1 MAFPDTQVAA
11 APSPARPRVRYI
23 GVDLARFI
31 AIAGMMA
38 AHLLAPLAS
47 FPGVSDADRELASGA
62 GLISNGAP
70 AALFA
75 VLGGVSIVFATR
87 KQLSSGLTG
96 KAMLSVVVRGAV
108 LIVLGVLLGF
118 VDNNIIV
125 ILAYYG
131 VAMILVAPLI
141 KAKSWVLASI
151 AAVLGLGFG
160 WLNITLRRSLEVHM
174 EGPHINVGFITSDP
188 LGTLRAIFVTG
199 EYPAITWVTYLLVGM
214 LIGRA
219 LTSATARG
227 ALGRA
232 AAKLALIG
240 GAVFVVSQLVSN
252 WLLGKLL
259 DFGVVQLDQAAQ
271 MSRAEVLEAAQTQ
284 ILQFGGSGAPVSPH
298 IVSQLIAA
306 PHSGSIMD
314 LARTIA
320 LSALVI
326 GLLVWLCDRER
337 PRLSGAVA
345 AADANQPGT
354 ASLAGSATQPSIG
367 ARLLDVVRAAGAAP
381 LTIYTTHIVVSGIIQ
396 GTFFRAAER
405 AGALPE
411 TGIPWWVMGPWA
423 LVAQLVGVLVIGAIL
438 SLTKR
443 RGPLEALLS
452 KIVGAVVR

>member
-1 MAFPDTQVAA
+1 MALSDTQAA
-11 APSPARPRVRYI
+11 APAQAARPRVRYI
-23 GVDLARFI
+23 GIDLARFI

-38 AHLLAPLAS
+38 AHLLAPLAM
-47 FPGVSDADRELASGA
+47 FPGVSEPDHALASGV

-87 KQLSSGLTG
+87 KQLSNGLTG
-96 KAMLSVVVRGAV
+96 KAMASVAVRGLV

-151 AAVLGLGFG
+151 AAVLGLAFG
-160 WLNITLRRSLEVHM
+160 WINSAVRRSLEVHM

-240 GAVFVVSQLVSN
+240 GAVFLVAQLVSN
-252 WLLGKLL
+252 WLLDNLL
-259 DFGVVQLDQAAQ
+259 TFGVIMPGSSLQDAQNQL
-271 MSRAEVLEAAQTQ
+271 
-284 ILQFGGSGAPVSPH
+284 LQVGGGGAPPSPH
-298 IVSQLIAA
+298 VVSQLLAV

-337 PRLSGAVA
+337 VQASVA
-345 AADANQPGT
+345 ATTNPG
-354 ASLAGSATQPSIG
+354 LG

-396 GTFFRAAER
+396 GSFFRPAEQ
-405 AGALPE
+405 AGGLPD
-411 TGIPWWVMGPWA
+411 TGIPWWVMGPGA
-423 LVAQLVGVLVIGAIL
+423 LVLQLVGVLAIGAVL

-452 KIVGAVVR
+452 KIVGFVVR

>member
-1 MAFPDTQVAA
+1 MALSDTQL
-11 APSPARPRVRYI
+11 APPARPAHQRVRYVGI
-23 GVDLARFI
+23 DLARFI

-38 AHLLAPLAS
+38 AHLLAPLAM
-47 FPGVSDADRELASGA
+47 FPGVSDSDRELAMGTS
-62 GLISNGAP
+62 LISNGAP

-87 KQLSSGLTG
+87 KQLSGGLVG
-96 KAMLSVVVRGAV
+96 KAMASVAVRGVV

-141 KAKSWVLASI
+141 KAKSWVLASL

-227 ALGRA
+227 ALGRT
-232 AAKLALIG
+232 AAKLAVIG

-252 WLLGKLL
+252 WLLGKLI
-259 DFGVVQLDQAAQ
+259 DFGVIEPQASQQ
-271 MSRAEVLEAAQTQ
+271 MSHTEILQAAQTQ
-284 ILQFGGSGAPVSPH
+284 LLQVGGSGAPPSPH
-298 IVSQLIAA
+298 IVSQLLAV

-337 PRLSGAVA
+337 PQASASVA
-345 AADANQPGT
+345 TSPG
-354 ASLAGSATQPSIG
+354 LG
-367 ARLLDVVRAAGAAP
+367 ARLLDIVRAAGAAP

-396 GTFFRAAER
+396 GTFFRLAEQ
-405 AGALPE
+405 AGGLPE
-411 TGIPWWVMGPWA
+411 TGIPWWVMGPGA
-423 LVAQLVGVLVIGAIL
+423 LALQLAGVLAIGAVL
-438 SLTKR
+438 SITKR
-443 RGPLEALLS
+443 RGPLETLLS
-452 KIVGAVVR
+452 KIVGFVVR

>member
-1 MAFPDTQVAA
+1 MALSDTQL
-11 APSPARPRVRYI
+11 APPARPAHQRVRYVGI
-23 GVDLARFI
+23 DLARFI

-38 AHLLAPLAS
+38 AHLLAPLAM
-47 FPGVSDADRELASGA
+47 FPGVSDSDRELAMGTS
-62 GLISNGAP
+62 LISNGAP

-87 KQLSSGLTG
+87 KQLSGGLVG
-96 KAMLSVVVRGAV
+96 KAMASVAVRGVV

-141 KAKSWVLASI
+141 KAKSWVLASL

-227 ALGRA
+227 ALGRT
-232 AAKLALIG
+232 AAKLAVIG

-252 WLLGKLL
+252 WLLGKLI
-259 DFGVVQLDQAAQ
+259 DFGVIEPQASQQ
-271 MSRAEVLEAAQTQ
+271 MSHTEILQAAQTQ
-284 ILQFGGSGAPVSPH
+284 LLQIGGSGAPPSPH
-298 IVSQLIAA
+298 IVSQLLAV

-337 PRLSGAVA
+337 PRV
-345 AADANQPGT
+345 ADAATT
-354 ASLAGSATQPSIG
+354 AATPSFG
-367 ARLLDVVRAAGAAP
+367 ARLLDTVRAAAPSRRCSRRSSDSWCGRAPSVRRSYSAAASSIAAAP
-381 LTIYTTHIVVSGIIQ
+381 I
-396 GTFFRAAER
+396 AASR
-405 AGALPE
+405 RSSLPSSS
-411 TGIPWWVMGPWA
+411 PW
-423 LVAQLVGVLVIGAIL
+423 
-438 SLTKR
+438 
-443 RGPLEALLS
+443 
-452 KIVGAVVR
+452 

>member
-1 MAFPDTQVAA
+1 MALSDTQL
-11 APSPARPRVRYI
+11 APPARPARQRVRYI
-23 GVDLARFI
+23 GIDLARFI

-38 AHLLAPLAS
+38 AHLLAPLAM
-47 FPGVSDADRELASGA
+47 FPGVSDSDRELAMGA
-62 GLISNGAP
+62 SLISNGAP

-87 KQLSSGLTG
+87 KQLSSGLVG
-96 KAMLSVVVRGAV
+96 KAMASVAVRGVV

-141 KAKSWVLASI
+141 KAKSWVLASL

-160 WLNITLRRSLEVHM
+160 WLNITLRRSLEVRM

-227 ALGRA
+227 VLGRT
-232 AAKLALIG
+232 AAKLAAISAG
-240 GAVFVVSQLVSN
+240 VFVVSQLISN
-252 WLLGKLL
+252 WLLGKLI
-259 DFGVVQLDQAAQ
+259 DFGVIDLQAATQ
-271 MSRAEVLEAAQTQ
+271 MSKAEILQAAQTQ
-284 ILQFGGSGAPVSPH
+284 LLQVGGSGAPPSPH
-298 IVSQLIAA
+298 IVAQLIAV

-337 PRLSGAVA
+337 ERPQV
-345 AADANQPGT
+345 
-354 ASLAGSATQPSIG
+354 SATEAMTPGFG
-367 ARLLDVVRAAGAAP
+367 ARLLDIVRAAGAAP

-396 GTFFRAAER
+396 GTFFRSAEQ
-405 AGALPE
+405 AGGLPE
-411 TGIPWWVMGPWA
+411 TGIPWWVMGPGA
-423 LVAQLVGVLVIGAIL
+423 LLLQLAGVLAIGAVL
-438 SLTKR
+438 SITKR
-443 RGPLEALLS
+443 RGPLETLLS
-452 KIVGAVVR
+452 KIVGFVVR

>member
-1 MAFPDTQVAA
+1 M
-11 APSPARPRVRYI
+11 RYI

-47 FPGVSDADRELASGA
+47 FPGVNDADRELASGV
-62 GLISNGAP
+62 GLVSNGAP

-87 KQLSSGLTG
+87 KQLSNGLTG
-96 KAMLSVVVRGAV
+96 KAMLSVVVRGVV

-141 KAKSWVLASI
+141 TLKNWMLASLATVLA
-151 AAVLGLGFG
+151 LGFG
-160 WLNITLRRSLEVHM
+160 WLNITLRRSLDVQM

-199 EYPAITWVTYLLVGM
+199 EYPAITWVTYLIVGM

-227 ALGRA
+227 ALGRT

-259 DFGVVQLDQAAQ
+259 DFGVIQLDAAAQ

-337 PRLSGAVA
+337 PRLSA
-345 AADANQPGT
+345 AAP
-354 ASLAGSATQPSIG
+354 ASTTDIASSATQPSIG
-367 ARLLDVVRAAGAAP
+367 ARLLDIVRAAGAAP

-396 GTFFRAAER
+396 GTFFHAAEQ
-405 AGALPE
+405 AGGLPE

-423 LVAQLVGVLVIGAIL
+423 LVAQLVGVLAIGAIL

-452 KIVGAVVR
+452 KIVSAVVR

>member
-1 MAFPDTQVAA
+1 MALSDTQL
-11 APSPARPRVRYI
+11 APPARPAHQRVRYVGI
-23 GVDLARFI
+23 DLARFI

-38 AHLLAPLAS
+38 AHLLAPLAM
-47 FPGVSDADRELASGA
+47 FPGVSDSDRELAMGA
-62 GLISNGAP
+62 SLISNGAP

-87 KQLSSGLTG
+87 KQLSGGLVG
-96 KAMLSVVVRGAV
+96 KAMASVAVRGVV

-141 KAKSWVLASI
+141 KAKSWVLASL

-227 ALGRA
+227 ALGRT
-232 AAKLALIG
+232 AAKLAVIG

-252 WLLGKLL
+252 WLLGKLI
-259 DFGVVQLDQAAQ
+259 DFGVIEPQASQQ
-271 MSRAEVLEAAQTQ
+271 MSHTEILQAAQTQ
-284 ILQFGGSGAPVSPH
+284 LLQVGGSGAPPSPH
-298 IVSQLIAA
+298 IVSQLLAV

-337 PRLSGAVA
+337 PQASASVA
-345 AADANQPGT
+345 TSPG
-354 ASLAGSATQPSIG
+354 LG
-367 ARLLDVVRAAGAAP
+367 ARLLDIVRAAGAAP

-396 GTFFRAAER
+396 GTFFRLAEQ
-405 AGALPE
+405 AGGLPE
-411 TGIPWWVMGPWA
+411 TGIPWWVMGPGA
-423 LVAQLVGVLVIGAIL
+423 LALQLAGVLAIGAVL
-438 SLTKR
+438 SITKR
-443 RGPLEALLS
+443 RGPLETLLS
-452 KIVGAVVR
+452 KIVGFVVR

>member
-1 MAFPDTQVAA
+1 MALSDTQL
-11 APSPARPRVRYI
+11 APPARPAHQRVRYVGI
-23 GVDLARFI
+23 DLARFI

-38 AHLLAPLAS
+38 AHLLAPLAM
-47 FPGVSDADRELASGA
+47 FPGVSDSDRELAMGTS
-62 GLISNGAP
+62 LISNGAP

-87 KQLSSGLTG
+87 KQLSGGLVG
-96 KAMLSVVVRGAV
+96 KAMASVAVRGVV

-141 KAKSWVLASI
+141 TLKNWMLASLATVLA
-151 AAVLGLGFG
+151 LGFG
-160 WLNITLRRSLEVHM
+160 WLNITLRRSLDVQM

-227 ALGRA
+227 ALGRT
-232 AAKLALIG
+232 AAKLAVIG

-252 WLLGKLL
+252 WLLGKLI
-259 DFGVVQLDQAAQ
+259 DFGVIEPQASQQ
-271 MSRAEVLEAAQTQ
+271 MSHTEILQAAQTQ
-284 ILQFGGSGAPVSPH
+284 LLQIGGSGAPPSPH
-298 IVSQLIAA
+298 IVSQLLAV

-337 PRLSGAVA
+337 PQASASVA
-345 AADANQPGT
+345 TSPG
-354 ASLAGSATQPSIG
+354 LG
-367 ARLLDVVRAAGAAP
+367 ARLLDIVRAAGAAP

-396 GTFFRAAER
+396 GTFFRSAEQ
-405 AGALPE
+405 AGGLPE
-411 TGIPWWVMGPWA
+411 TGIPWWVMGPGA
-423 LVAQLVGVLVIGAIL
+423 LALQLAGVLAIGAVL
-438 SLTKR
+438 SITKR
-443 RGPLEALLS
+443 RGPLETLLS
-452 KIVGAVVR
+452 KIVGFVVR

>member
-1 MAFPDTQVAA
+1 MALSDTQL
-11 APSPARPRVRYI
+11 APPARPAHQRVRYVGI
-23 GVDLARFI
+23 DLARFI

-38 AHLLAPLAS
+38 AHLLAPLAM
-47 FPGVSDADRELASGA
+47 FPGVSDSDRELAMGTS
-62 GLISNGAP
+62 LISNGAP

-87 KQLSSGLTG
+87 KQLSGGLVG
-96 KAMLSVVVRGAV
+96 KAMASVAVRGVV

-141 KAKSWVLASI
+141 KAKSWVLASL

-227 ALGRA
+227 ALGRT
-232 AAKLALIG
+232 AAKLAVIG

-252 WLLGKLL
+252 WLLGKLI
-259 DFGVVQLDQAAQ
+259 DFGVIEPQASQQ
-271 MSRAEVLEAAQTQ
+271 MSHTEILQAAQTQ
-284 ILQFGGSGAPVSPH
+284 LLQIGGSGAPPSPH
-298 IVSQLIAA
+298 IVSQLLAV

-314 LARTIA
+314 LARTMA

-337 PRLSGAVA
+337 PQASASVA
-345 AADANQPGT
+345 TSPG
-354 ASLAGSATQPSIG
+354 LG
-367 ARLLDVVRAAGAAP
+367 ARLLDTVRAAGAAP

-396 GTFFRAAER
+396 GTFFRSAEQ
-405 AGALPE
+405 AGGLPE
-411 TGIPWWVMGPWA
+411 TGIPWWVMGPGA
-423 LVAQLVGVLVIGAIL
+423 LVLQLAGVLAIGAVL
-438 SLTKR
+438 SITKR
-443 RGPLEALLS
+443 RGPLETLLS
-452 KIVGAVVR
+452 KIVGFVVR

>member
-1 MAFPDTQVAA
+1 MALSDTQL
-11 APSPARPRVRYI
+11 APPARPAHQRVRYVGI
-23 GVDLARFI
+23 DLARFI

-38 AHLLAPLAS
+38 AHLLAPLAM
-47 FPGVSDADRELASGA
+47 FPGVSDSDRELAMGTS
-62 GLISNGAP
+62 LISNGAP

-87 KQLSSGLTG
+87 KQLSGGLVG
-96 KAMLSVVVRGAV
+96 KAMASVAVRGVV

-141 KAKSWVLASI
+141 KAKSWVLASL

-219 LTSATARG
+219 LTSATGRG
-227 ALGRA
+227 ALGRT
-232 AAKLALIG
+232 AAKLAAISAG
-240 GAVFVVSQLVSN
+240 VFVVAQLVSN
-252 WLLGKLL
+252 WLLGKLI
-259 DFGVVQLDQAAQ
+259 DFGVIEPQASQQ
-271 MSRAEVLEAAQTQ
+271 MSHTEILQAAQTQ
-284 ILQFGGSGAPVSPH
+284 LLQVGGSGAPPSPH
-298 IVSQLIAA
+298 IVSQLLAV

-320 LSALVI
+320 LAALVI

-337 PRLSGAVA
+337 PRV
-345 AADANQPGT
+345 ADAATT
-354 ASLAGSATQPSIG
+354 AATTSFG
-367 ARLLDVVRAAGAAP
+367 ARLLDIVRAAGAAP

-396 GTFFRAAER
+396 GTFFRSAEQ
-405 AGALPE
+405 AGGLPE
-411 TGIPWWVMGPWA
+411 TGIPWWVMGPGA
-423 LVAQLVGVLVIGAIL
+423 LALQLAGVLAIGAVL
-438 SLTKR
+438 SITKR
-443 RGPLEALLS
+443 RGPLETLLS
-452 KIVGAVVR
+452 KIVGFVVR

>member
-1 MAFPDTQVAA
+1 MALSDTQL
-11 APSPARPRVRYI
+11 APPARPARQRVRYVGI
-23 GVDLARFI
+23 DLARFI

-38 AHLLAPLAS
+38 AHLLAPLAM
-47 FPGVSDADRELASGA
+47 FPGVSDSDRELAMGTS
-62 GLISNGAP
+62 LISNGAP

-87 KQLSSGLTG
+87 KQLSSGLVG
-96 KAMLSVVVRGAV
+96 KAMASVAVRGVV

-141 KAKSWVLASI
+141 KAKSWVLASL

-219 LTSATARG
+219 LTSATGRG
-227 ALGRA
+227 ALGRT
-232 AAKLALIG
+232 AAKLAAISAG
-240 GAVFVVSQLVSN
+240 VFVVAQLVSN
-252 WLLGKLL
+252 WLLGKLI
-259 DFGVVQLDQAAQ
+259 DFGVIDLQAATQ
-271 MSRAEVLEAAQTQ
+271 MSKAEILQAAQTQ
-284 ILQFGGSGAPVSPH
+284 LLQVGGSGAPPSPH
-298 IVSQLIAA
+298 LVAQLIAV
-306 PHSGSIMD
+306 PHSGSVMD

-337 PRLSGAVA
+337 ERPQV
-345 AADANQPGT
+345 
-354 ASLAGSATQPSIG
+354 SATEAMTPGFG
-367 ARLLDVVRAAGAAP
+367 ARLLDIVRAAGAAP

-396 GTFFRAAER
+396 GTFFRSAEQ
-405 AGALPE
+405 AGGLPE
-411 TGIPWWVMGPWA
+411 TGIPWWVMGPGA
-423 LVAQLVGVLVIGAIL
+423 LVLQLAGVLAIGAVL
-438 SLTKR
+438 SITKR
-443 RGPLEALLS
+443 RGPLEMLLS
-452 KIVGAVVR
+452 KIVGFVVR

>member
-1 MAFPDTQVAA
+1 MALSDTQL
-11 APSPARPRVRYI
+11 APPARPARQRVRYVGI
-23 GVDLARFI
+23 DLARFI

-38 AHLLAPLAS
+38 AHLLAPLAM
-47 FPGVSDADRELASGA
+47 FPGVSDSDRELAMGTS
-62 GLISNGAP
+62 LISNGAP

-87 KQLSSGLTG
+87 KQLSGGLVG
-96 KAMLSVVVRGAV
+96 KAMASVAGRGVV

-141 KAKSWVLASI
+141 KAKSWVLASL

-227 ALGRA
+227 ALGRT
-232 AAKLALIG
+232 AAKLAVIG

-252 WLLGKLL
+252 WLLGKLI
-259 DFGVVQLDQAAQ
+259 DFGVIDLQAATQ
-271 MSRAEVLEAAQTQ
+271 MSKAEILQAAQTQ
-284 ILQFGGSGAPVSPH
+284 LLQVGGSGAPPSPH
-298 IVSQLIAA
+298 IVSQLLAV

-337 PRLSGAVA
+337 PQASASVA
-345 AADANQPGT
+345 TSPG
-354 ASLAGSATQPSIG
+354 LG
-367 ARLLDVVRAAGAAP
+367 ARLLDTVRAAGAAP

-396 GTFFRAAER
+396 GTFFRSAEQ
-405 AGALPE
+405 AGGLPE
-411 TGIPWWVMGPWA
+411 TGIPWWVMGPGA
-423 LVAQLVGVLVIGAIL
+423 LALQLAGVLAIGAVL
-438 SLTKR
+438 SITKR
-443 RGPLEALLS
+443 RGPLETLLS
-452 KIVGAVVR
+452 KIVGIVVR

>member
-1 MAFPDTQVAA
+1 MALSDTQL
-11 APSPARPRVRYI
+11 APPARPAHQRVRYVGI
-23 GVDLARFI
+23 DLARFI

-38 AHLLAPLAS
+38 AHLLAPLAM
-47 FPGVSDADRELASGA
+47 FPGVSDSDRELAMGTS
-62 GLISNGAP
+62 LISNGAP

-87 KQLSSGLTG
+87 KQLSGGLVG
-96 KAMLSVVVRGAV
+96 KAMASVAVRGVV

-141 KAKSWVLASI
+141 KAKSWVLASL

-227 ALGRA
+227 ALGRT
-232 AAKLALIG
+232 AAKLAVIG

-252 WLLGKLL
+252 WLLGKLI
-259 DFGVVQLDQAAQ
+259 DFGVIEPQASQQ
-271 MSRAEVLEAAQTQ
+271 MSHTEILQAAQTQ
-284 ILQFGGSGAPVSPH
+284 LLQIGGSGAPPSPH
-298 IVSQLIAA
+298 IVSQLLAV

-337 PRLSGAVA
+337 PQASASVA
-345 AADANQPGT
+345 TSPGLGT
-354 ASLAGSATQPSIG
+354 
-367 ARLLDVVRAAGAAP
+367 RLLDIVRAAGAAP

-396 GTFFRAAER
+396 GTFFRSAEQ
-405 AGALPE
+405 AGGLPE
-411 TGIPWWVMGPWA
+411 TGIPWWVMGPGA
-423 LVAQLVGVLVIGAIL
+423 LALQLAGVLSIGAVL
-438 SLTKR
+438 SITKR
-443 RGPLEALLS
+443 RGPLETLLS
-452 KIVGAVVR
+452 KIVGFVVR

>member
-1 MAFPDTQVAA
+1 MALSDTQL
-11 APSPARPRVRYI
+11 APPARPAHQRVRYVGI
-23 GVDLARFI
+23 DLARFI

-38 AHLLAPLAS
+38 AHLLAPLAM
-47 FPGVSDADRELASGA
+47 FPGVSDSDRELAMGTS
-62 GLISNGAP
+62 LISNGAP

-87 KQLSSGLTG
+87 KQLSGGLVG
-96 KAMLSVVVRGAV
+96 KAMASVAVRGVV

-141 KAKSWVLASI
+141 KAKSWVLASL

-199 EYPAITWVTYLLVGM
+199 EYPAISWVTYLLVGM

-227 ALGRA
+227 ALGRT
-232 AAKLALIG
+232 AAKLAVIG

-252 WLLGKLL
+252 WLLGKLI
-259 DFGVVQLDQAAQ
+259 DFGVIEPQASQQ
-271 MSRAEVLEAAQTQ
+271 MSHTEILQAAQTQ
-284 ILQFGGSGAPVSPH
+284 LLQIGGSGAPPSPH
-298 IVSQLIAA
+298 IVSQLLAV

-337 PRLSGAVA
+337 PQASASVA
-345 AADANQPGT
+345 TSPG
-354 ASLAGSATQPSIG
+354 LG
-367 ARLLDVVRAAGAAP
+367 ARLLDTVRAAGAAP

-396 GTFFRAAER
+396 GTFFRSAEQ
-405 AGALPE
+405 AGGLPE
-411 TGIPWWVMGPWA
+411 TGIPWWVMGPGA
-423 LVAQLVGVLVIGAIL
+423 LALQLAGVLAIGAVL
-438 SLTKR
+438 SITKR
-443 RGPLEALLS
+443 RGPLETLLS
-452 KIVGAVVR
+452 KIVGFVVR

>member
-1 MAFPDTQVAA
+1 MALSDTQL
-11 APSPARPRVRYI
+11 APSTKLARPRVRYVGI
-23 GVDLARFI
+23 DLARFI

-38 AHLLAPLAS
+38 AHLLAPLAM
-47 FPGVSDADRELASGA
+47 FPGVSDSDRELAMGTS
-62 GLISNGAP
+62 LISNGAP

-87 KQLSSGLTG
+87 KQLSGGLVG
-96 KAMLSVVVRGAV
+96 KAMASVAVRGVV

-141 KAKSWVLASI
+141 KAKSWVLASL

-219 LTSATARG
+219 LTSATGRG
-227 ALGRA
+227 ALGRT
-232 AAKLALIG
+232 AAKLAAISAG
-240 GAVFVVSQLVSN
+240 VFVVAQLVSN
-252 WLLGKLL
+252 WLLGKLI
-259 DFGVVQLDQAAQ
+259 DFGVIDLQAATQ
-271 MSRAEVLEAAQTQ
+271 MSKAEILQAAQTQ
-284 ILQFGGSGAPVSPH
+284 LLQVGGSGAPPSPH
-298 IVSQLIAA
+298 IIAQLIAV
-306 PHSGSIMD
+306 PHSGSVMD

-337 PRLSGAVA
+337 PRVADAATA
-345 AADANQPGT
+345 AAV
-354 ASLAGSATQPSIG
+354 PSFG

-396 GTFFRAAER
+396 GTFFRSAEQ
-405 AGALPE
+405 AGGLPE
-411 TGIPWWVMGPWA
+411 TGIPWWVMGPGA
-423 LVAQLVGVLVIGAIL
+423 LVLQLAGVLAIGAVL
-438 SLTKR
+438 SITKR
-443 RGPLEALLS
+443 RGPLEMLLS
-452 KIVGAVVR
+452 KIVGFVVR

>member
-1 MAFPDTQVAA
+1 MALSDTQL
-11 APSPARPRVRYI
+11 APPARPAHQRVRYVGI
-23 GVDLARFI
+23 DLARFI

-38 AHLLAPLAS
+38 AHLLAPLAM
-47 FPGVSDADRELASGA
+47 FPGVSDSDRELAMGTS
-62 GLISNGAP
+62 LISNGAP

-87 KQLSSGLTG
+87 KQLSGGLVG
-96 KAMLSVVVRGAV
+96 KAMASVAVRGVV

-141 KAKSWVLASI
+141 KAKSWVLASL

-199 EYPAITWVTYLLVGM
+199 EYPAITWLTYLLVGM

-227 ALGRA
+227 ALGRT
-232 AAKLALIG
+232 AAKLAVIG

-252 WLLGKLL
+252 WLLGKLI
-259 DFGVVQLDQAAQ
+259 DFGVIEPQASQQ
-271 MSRAEVLEAAQTQ
+271 MSHTEILQAAQTQ
-284 ILQFGGSGAPVSPH
+284 LLQVGGSGAPPSPH
-298 IVSQLIAA
+298 IVSQLLAV

-337 PRLSGAVA
+337 PQASASVA
-345 AADANQPGT
+345 TSPG
-354 ASLAGSATQPSIG
+354 LG
-367 ARLLDVVRAAGAAP
+367 ARLLDTVRAAGAAP

-396 GTFFRAAER
+396 GTFFRSAEQ
-405 AGALPE
+405 AGGLPE
-411 TGIPWWVMGPWA
+411 TGIPWWVMGPGA
-423 LVAQLVGVLVIGAIL
+423 LALQLAGVLAIGAVL
-438 SLTKR
+438 SITKR
-443 RGPLEALLS
+443 RGPLETLLS
-452 KIVGAVVR
+452 KIVGFVVR

>member
-1 MAFPDTQVAA
+1 MALSDTQL
-11 APSPARPRVRYI
+11 APPARPAHQRVRYVGI
-23 GVDLARFI
+23 DLARFI

-38 AHLLAPLAS
+38 AHLLAPLAM
-47 FPGVSDADRELASGA
+47 FPGVSDSDRELAMGTS
-62 GLISNGAP
+62 LISNGAP

-87 KQLSSGLTG
+87 KQLSGGLVG
-96 KAMLSVVVRGAV
+96 KAMASVAVRGVV

-141 KAKSWVLASI
+141 KAKSWVLASL

-227 ALGRA
+227 ALGRT
-232 AAKLALIG
+232 AAKLAVIG

-252 WLLGKLL
+252 WLLGKLI
-259 DFGVVQLDQAAQ
+259 DFGVIEPQASQQ
-271 MSRAEVLEAAQTQ
+271 MSHTEILQAAQTQ
-284 ILQFGGSGAPVSPH
+284 LLQIGGSGAPPSPH
-298 IVSQLIAA
+298 IVSQLLAV

-337 PRLSGAVA
+337 PQASASVA
-345 AADANQPGT
+345 TSPG
-354 ASLAGSATQPSIG
+354 LG
-367 ARLLDVVRAAGAAP
+367 ARLLDTVRAAGAAP

-396 GTFFRAAER
+396 GTFFRSAEQ
-405 AGALPE
+405 AGGLPE
-411 TGIPWWVMGPWA
+411 TGIPWWVMGPGA
-423 LVAQLVGVLVIGAIL
+423 LALQLAGVLVIGAVL
-438 SLTKR
+438 SITKR
-443 RGPLEALLS
+443 RGPLETLLS
-452 KIVGAVVR
+452 KIVGFVVR

>member
-1 MAFPDTQVAA
+1 MALSDTQL
-11 APSPARPRVRYI
+11 APPARPAHQRVRYVGI
-23 GVDLARFI
+23 DLARFI

-38 AHLLAPLAS
+38 AHLLAPLAM
-47 FPGVSDADRELASGA
+47 FPGVSDSDRELAMGTS
-62 GLISNGAP
+62 LISNGAP

-87 KQLSSGLTG
+87 KQLSGGLVG
-96 KAMLSVVVRGAV
+96 KAMASVAVRGVV

-141 KAKSWVLASI
+141 KAKSWVLASL

-227 ALGRA
+227 ALGRT
-232 AAKLALIG
+232 AAKLAVIG

-252 WLLGKLL
+252 WLLGKLI
-259 DFGVVQLDQAAQ
+259 DFGVIEPQASQQ
-271 MSRAEVLEAAQTQ
+271 MSHTEILQAAQTQ
-284 ILQFGGSGAPVSPH
+284 LLQIGGGGAPPSPH
-298 IVSQLIAA
+298 IVSQLLAV

-337 PRLSGAVA
+337 PQASASVA
-345 AADANQPGT
+345 TSPG
-354 ASLAGSATQPSIG
+354 LG
-367 ARLLDVVRAAGAAP
+367 ARLLDTVRAAGAAP

-396 GTFFRAAER
+396 GTFFRSAEQ
-405 AGALPE
+405 AGGLPE
-411 TGIPWWVMGPWA
+411 TGIPWWVMGPGA
-423 LVAQLVGVLVIGAIL
+423 LALQLAGVLAIGAVL
-438 SLTKR
+438 SITKR
-443 RGPLEALLS
+443 RGPLETLLS
-452 KIVGAVVR
+452 KIVGFVVR

>member
-1 MAFPDTQVAA
+1 MALSDTQL
-11 APSPARPRVRYI
+11 APPARPARQRVRYVGI
-23 GVDLARFI
+23 DLARFI

-38 AHLLAPLAS
+38 AHLLAPLAM
-47 FPGVSDADRELASGA
+47 FPGVSDSDRELAMGTS
-62 GLISNGAP
+62 LISNGAP

-87 KQLSSGLTG
+87 KQLSGGLVG
-96 KAMLSVVVRGAV
+96 KAMASVAVRGVV

-141 KAKSWVLASI
+141 KAKSWVLASL

-227 ALGRA
+227 ALGRT
-232 AAKLALIG
+232 AAKLAVIG

-252 WLLGKLL
+252 WLLGKLI
-259 DFGVVQLDQAAQ
+259 DFGVIEPQASQQ
-271 MSRAEVLEAAQTQ
+271 MSHTEILQAAQTQ
-284 ILQFGGSGAPVSPH
+284 LLQVGGSGAPPSPH
-298 IVSQLIAA
+298 IVSQLLAV

-337 PRLSGAVA
+337 PQASASVA
-345 AADANQPGT
+345 TSPG
-354 ASLAGSATQPSIG
+354 LG
-367 ARLLDVVRAAGAAP
+367 ARLLDIVRAAGAAP

>member
-1 MAFPDTQVAA
+1 MALSDTQL
-11 APSPARPRVRYI
+11 APPARPAHQRVRYVGI
-23 GVDLARFI
+23 DLARFI

-38 AHLLAPLAS
+38 AHLLAPLAM
-47 FPGVSDADRELASGA
+47 FPGVSDSDRELAMGA
-62 GLISNGAP
+62 SLISNGAP

-87 KQLSSGLTG
+87 KQLSGGLVG
-96 KAMLSVVVRGAV
+96 KAMASVAVRGVV

-141 KAKSWVLASI
+141 KAKSWVLASL

-227 ALGRA
+227 ALGRT
-232 AAKLALIG
+232 AAKLAVIG

-252 WLLGKLL
+252 WLLGKLI
-259 DFGVVQLDQAAQ
+259 DFGVIEPQASQQ
-271 MSRAEVLEAAQTQ
+271 MSHTEILQAAQTQ
-284 ILQFGGSGAPVSPH
+284 LLQVGGSGAPPSPH
-298 IVSQLIAA
+298 IVSQLLAV

-337 PRLSGAVA
+337 PQASASVA
-345 AADANQPGT
+345 TSPG
-354 ASLAGSATQPSIG
+354 LG
-367 ARLLDVVRAAGAAP
+367 ARLLDTVRAAGAAP

-396 GTFFRAAER
+396 GTFFRSAEQ
-405 AGALPE
+405 AGGLPE
-411 TGIPWWVMGPWA
+411 TGIPWWVMGPGA
-423 LVAQLVGVLVIGAIL
+423 LALQLAGVLAIGAVL
-438 SLTKR
+438 SITKR
-443 RGPLEALLS
+443 RGPLETLLS
-452 KIVGAVVR
+452 KIVGFVVR